1 MATVNWAEWVQAI
14 AAVISAGVAV
24 VLIRQLSLAK
34 DQLALTEAQLKLGVK
49 WNKLS
54 AAFTFFSGNTFT
66 ESERVAAE
74 SLRKLNVDLYHQEGA
89 LPSDI
94 VKAVLHDANH
104 FREIKS
110 LLNYLEDYA
119 AAVHTEVMDSDVSYQ
134 LMSDLVTRYY
144 DIFKPLIKARRD
156 EIGNQR
162 LWIEFETLAL
172 VWEPRRVEEEQGLIK
187 QIEEARKLNDEHMK
201 QILTERGTLGN
212 KYRLTER
219 SPN

>member
-14 AAVISAGVAV
+14 AALISAGVAV
-24 VLIRQLSLAK
+24 VLINQLSLAK
-34 DQLALTEAQLKLGVK
+34 DQLRLTQEQLELGVK
-49 WNKLS
+49 WNQLS

-74 SLRKLNVDLYHQEGA
+74 SLSKLNVDLYHQEDA

-94 VKAVLHDANH
+94 VKAVLQDANH

-119 AAVHTEVMDSDVSYQ
+119 AAVHTEVMDSDVSYR

-144 DIFKPLIKARRD
+144 DVFKPLIKVRRD

-162 LWIEFETLAL
+162 LWIEFEKLAL
-172 VWEPRRVEEEQGLIK
+172 VWAPRRVEEEQRLIK
-187 QIEEARKLNDEHMK
+187 QIEEARALSVKLMNDIIIK
-201 QILTERGTLGN
+201 RDTPGNTYRRTER
-212 KYRLTER
+212 
-219 SPN
+219 